1 MFIMEKRYR
10 KDAKLI
16 MKKLDTNKLT
26 DEQIKFFNEH
36 LPYMATV
43 NKEGKPAVGPKAS
56 LKAIDATTV
65 QYLEKTK
72 SEAFANLKNGSEAAI
87 VVADVPTHKALR
99 VRGFAEIHEDDDY
112 AKNIL
117 KDSKFPNAFVVNIKI
132 DEIDA

>member
-1 MFIMEKRYR
+1 
-10 KDAKLI
+10 
-16 MKKLDTNKLT
+16 MKKLNTNKLT

-72 SEAFANLKNGSEAAI
+72 S
-87 VVADVPTHKALR
+87 ADVPTHKALR

-117 KDSKFPNAFVVNIKI
+117 KDTKFPNAFVVNIKI
-132 DEIDA
+132 DEIYA